1 MVQEV
6 LLLVVLNQAL
16 VEVEEDLVIADLV
29 LQADLEEV
37 EAGYLGEEVVV
48 EVPWNQEELVV
59 AVVVVVLVLLGLLL

>member
-1 MVQEV
+1 M

-59 AVVVVVLVLLGLLL
+59 AVVVVVLVLLGFLL

>member
-48 EVPWNQEELVV
+48 EVLWNQEELVV

>member
-1 MVQEV
+1 M

>member
-1 MVQEV
+1 M

-48 EVPWNQEELVV
+48 KVPWNQEELVV